1 MTDAASRI
9 EITIAAPADTVWHAL
24 RDKETIRHWHGW
36 DYDGLDNEIDVI
48 YFTDV
53 AADGDART
61 LGFQGGDVI
70 RVEAGDS
77 GDSSGGDSTRVTLT
91 RAPRGSN
98 PDWDAYYTDITEG
111 WITFL
116 HQLRFAVERRPGAA
130 RRTLFFAGS
139 NESGLDVAAELGL
152 PEGPTV
158 DATLVGEH
166 VKGEVWFRSA
176 HQTGITVDAWG
187 DGLLVVSSV
196 APGAEKPDG
205 AAMAVL
211 STYGLDDA
219 RRAELRERWTPWWTK
234 RFPSVDE
241 FPSEVD

>member
-1 MTDAASRI
+1 MTEETPRI
-9 EITIAAPADTVWHAL
+9 EVTVAAPVDTVWHAL

-36 DYDGLDNEIDVI
+36 DYDGLDDEIDVI

-53 AADGDART
+53 EEDGDART
-61 LGFQGGDVI
+61 LAFQ
-70 RVEAGDS
+70 AGDLIRLEAD
-77 GDSSGGDSTRVTLT
+77 GDGTRVTLT
-91 RAPRGSN
+91 RASRGSN

-111 WITFL
+111 WITFI
-116 HQLRFAVERRPGAA
+116 HQLKFAIERRPGAA

-139 NESGLDVAAELGL
+139 NESGLDVATELGL
-152 PEGPTV
+152 PDGPTV
-158 DATLVGEH
+158 EVALVGEP
-166 VKGEVWFRSA
+166 VKGEVWFRSE

-187 DGLLVVSSV
+187 DGLLVVSSLV
-196 APGAEKPDG
+196 PSGEKPDG

-219 RRAELRERWTPWWTK
+219 RLAEIRERWTAWWTG